1 MGRYNKINLLNK
13 GEIKMVFIIVIV
25 ILVVLGFWVMST
37 YNSLITLRERV
48 DNAKA
53 QIATQIESRWDALK
67 SLIEATKQY
76 SKHEAEVLES
86 VTEKRASIGKNSSI
100 SQMENAEQEFNGV
113 LGRLIAVSESYPDL
127 KASGV
132 YQSTM
137 ASVNKYEDNVRNS
150 RMIYNDVVT
159 RFNRA
164 IKMFPGS
171 IVAGIFKFVASDY
184 FEGTETKQDMPS
196 WE

>member
-1 MGRYNKINLLNK
+1 MTLI
-13 GEIKMVFIIVIV
+13 IIIVIIV
-25 ILVVLGFWVMST
+25 ALGLWVMST

-53 QIATQIESRWDALK
+53 QIATQIESRWDAIK
-67 SLIEATKQY
+67 SLIDATKQY
-76 SKHEAEVLES
+76 SKHEADVLES
-86 VTEKRASIGKNSSI
+86 VTAKRASIGQNSSVAQLEQ
-100 SQMENAEQEFNGV
+100 SEQEFNGV
-113 LGRLIAVSESYPDL
+113 LGRLIAVSENYPDL

-132 YQSTM
+132 YQTTM
-137 ASVNKYEDNVRNS
+137 AAINKQEDNVRNS

-164 IKMFPGS
+164 IKLFPGS
-171 IVAGIFKFVASDY
+171 IIAGIFKFLPGDY
-184 FEGTETKQDMPS
+184 FQGTETKQEMPS

>member
-1 MGRYNKINLLNK
+1 MGRYNKMSKLIK
-13 GEIKMVFIIVIV
+13 GEMTMPFIILIV
-25 ILVVLGFWVMST
+25 LLVVVGFWVVST
-37 YNSLITLRERV
+37 YNRLITVRERV

-53 QIATQIESRWDALK
+53 QIATQIESRWDAIK

-76 SKHEAEVLES
+76 SKHEAEVLQG
-86 VTEKRASIGKNSSI
+86 VTEKRASIGKNSSVG
-100 SQMENAEQEFNGV
+100 QLENAEQEFNGV
-113 LGRLIAVSESYPDL
+113 LGRLIAVSENYPDL
-127 KASGV
+127 KASQV

-137 ASVNKYEDNVRNS
+137 ASINKFEDNVRNS

-159 RFNRA
+159 MFNRA

-171 IVAGIFKFVASDY
+171 IIAGIFKFEEREY
-184 FEGTETKQDMPS
+184 FEGTQSKQDMPG

>member
-1 MGRYNKINLLNK
+1 ML
-13 GEIKMVFIIVIV
+13 IVIII
-25 ILVVLGFWVMST
+25 ILVIVVAVAFWGVGI
-37 YNSLITLRERV
+37 YNSLVTLRERV

-53 QIATQIESRWDALK
+53 QIATQIESRWDAIK

-76 SKHEAEVLES
+76 SNHEAEVLES
-86 VTEKRASIGKNSSI
+86 VTEKRASIGRSS
-100 SQMENAEQEFNGV
+100 SVSEMENAEREFNNV
-113 LGRLIAVSESYPDL
+113 LGRLIAVSENYPDL

-137 ASVNKYEDNVRNS
+137 TSINKFEENVRNA

-159 RFNRA
+159 RYNR
-164 IKMFPGS
+164 KTKVFPSS
-171 IVAGIFKFVASDY
+171 IVAGMFNFEQREY
-184 FEGTETKQDMPS
+184 FEGTETKQEMPS

>member
-1 MGRYNKINLLNK
+1 MG
-13 GEIKMVFIIVIV
+13 FIILIV
-25 ILVVLGFWVMST
+25 VVLAIGFWVMST
-37 YNSLITLRERV
+37 YNSLVTVRERV
-48 DNAKA
+48 ENAKA

-67 SLIEATKQY
+67 SLIDATKQY

-86 VTEKRASIGKNSSI
+86 VTEKRASIGRNSSVEQI
-100 SQMENAEQEFNGV
+100 ENAEREFSGV

-127 KASGV
+127 KASQV

-137 ASVNKYEDNVRNS
+137 SSINKFEDNVRNA

-159 RFNRA
+159 KFNRL
-164 IKMFPGS
+164 IKMFPSS
-171 IVAGIFKFVASDY
+171 IVAGIFKFEEKPY
-184 FEGTETKQDMPS
+184 FEATETKKDMPS